1 MSQLPDSLPLFPL
14 GGAILL
20 PGEILP
26 LNVFEP
32 RYLNMTDD
40 AMATDKLIGI
50 IQTRSG
56 GPQDK
61 PYLEAVGGAGK
72 IIQHEETDDGRY
84 LIVLQGL
91 SRFVIRQERDKK
103 SPYRCADVD
112 WSVFEA
118 DRRAPEALIEAD
130 RERFTALLR
139 GWFANESIKC
149 DWSTVE
155 AAPLVRVIDQIAMAA
170 PFAAKEKQAFLES
183 ADIKARY
190 DLMLAMLEKKLAEGA
205 GGTLN

>member
-1 MSQLPDSLPLFPL
+1 M
-14 GGAILL
+14 
-20 PGEILP
+20 P

-40 AMATDKLIGI
+40 AMAADKLIGI
-50 IQTRSG
+50 IQTRAG

-72 IIQHEETDDGRY
+72 IVQHEETEDGRY

-91 SRFVIRQERDKK
+91 SRFVIKDELDEKT
-103 SPYRCADVD
+103 PYRRASVD

-130 RERFTALLR
+130 RDRFTRLLR
-139 GWFANESIKC
+139 DWFTQEQVQC
-149 DWSTVE
+149 DWPTVE

-170 PFAAKEKQAFLES
+170 PFAAKEKQALLES
-183 ADIKARY
+183 ADIKARH

-205 GGTLN
+205 GGALN